1 MKFTLKPQHNQASAI
16 TDGFMLLK
24 SPLLNKPARLDILT
38 CRSLPDLKVA
48 TDPLI
53 LVRYP
58 KICNDPQKDDHL
70 SLLKAASPSY
80 VANLGQLF
88 ITFNSFFL
96 IQF

>member
-24 SPLLNKPARLDILT
+24 SPLLNKPARLEILT

-58 KICNDPQKDDHL
+58 KIFIKFHVYLQLMSIICMDL
-70 SLLKAASPSY
+70 SFMFDLWVYLES
-80 VANLGQLF
+80 
-88 ITFNSFFL
+88 
-96 IQF
+96 

>member
-58 KICNDPQKDDHL
+58 KICNDDLHKKTTTYHFSRQHL
-70 SLLKAASPSY
+70 LR
-80 VANLGQLF
+80 
-88 ITFNSFFL
+88 T
-96 IQF
+96 